1 MSDSR
6 SDESWGRDSTE
17 EQPTV
22 AAARDLIRQR
32 VARLAVPAMDVYA
45 TLLSKDGKPPRN
57 ATVQLAA
64 ARDILQLII
73 GGELGERRTAPTHAH
88 APNSPTQLA
97 EISEKIRLI
106 KQAERRGQ

>member
-1 MSDSR
+1 MIDSR
-6 SDESWGRDSTE
+6 SDESSGRDCTE

-32 VARLAVPAMDVYA
+32 VARLAGPAMDVYA
-45 TLLSKDGKPPRN
+45 TLLSKNSKPPRN

-64 ARDILQLII
+64 ARDIIQLIV
-73 GGELGERRTAPTHAH
+73 GGELGERRTAPTP
-88 APNSPTQLA
+88 APAANSPTQL
-97 EISEKIRLI
+97 EEFSEKLRLI